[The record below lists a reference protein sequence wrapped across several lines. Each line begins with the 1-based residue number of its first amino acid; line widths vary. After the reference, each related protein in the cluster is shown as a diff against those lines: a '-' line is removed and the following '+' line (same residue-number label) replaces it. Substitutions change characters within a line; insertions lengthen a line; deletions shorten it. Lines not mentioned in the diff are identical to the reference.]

1 MKEIIDK
8 IIKTYNDDDLD
19 YQDKSRAIKGHVNTL
34 NSINLDY
41 EQKEELLETLEEE
54 GCDILRLCGTCD
66 KFMSE
71 GICVEGH
78 DTYCSEECFVKDG
91 FTMEEFKE
99 RCNYGKG
106 DIYYTDWI

>member
-1 MKEIIDK
+1 MKKILNGILEI
-8 IIKTYNDDDLD
+8 YNNKYYSYD
-19 YQDKSRAIKGHVNTL
+19 YTSKAIKDHVNTL
-34 NSINLDY
+34 NNMGLDY

-54 GCDILRLCGTCD
+54 SCDILRICGVCH
-66 KFMSE
+66 KLMSE

-78 DTYCSEECFVKDG
+78 DNYCSEECFIKDG

-99 RCNYGKG
+99 RYNDGEG